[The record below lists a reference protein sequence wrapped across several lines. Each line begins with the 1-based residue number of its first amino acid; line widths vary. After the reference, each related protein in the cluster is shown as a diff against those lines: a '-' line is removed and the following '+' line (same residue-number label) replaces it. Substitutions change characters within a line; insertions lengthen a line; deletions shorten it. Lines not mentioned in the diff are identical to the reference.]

1 MIADQERALLLL
13 IQEAIPL
20 VPRPYQALAERL
32 GSSEEEVLTLLRS
45 LLDQGKVKRLAALP
59 NHYALGIT
67 ANAMTAWDVPD
78 EQVDELGQMLGRQ
91 PEVTHCYRRPR
102 HLPQW
107 PYNLFAMVHGF
118 DRDAVLATIE
128 RISQDV
134 GLSEMPREVLFSK
147 RILKKRGTRIQPDE
161 G

>member
-1 MIADQERALLLL
+1 MIADEERALLLL

-32 GSSEEEVLTLLRS
+32 GTSEEHVLSLVRTLL
-45 LLDQGKVKRLAALP
+45 DEGKIKRLAALP

-78 EQVDELGQMLGRQ
+78 DQVDELGQRLGQ
-91 PEVTHCYRRPR
+91 QSEVTHCYCRPR
-102 HLPQW
+102 HLPEW

-118 DRDAVLATIE
+118 DRGDVLATID
-128 RISQDV
+128 RISRDV
-134 GLSEMPREVLFSK
+134 GLAEMPRDVLFS
-147 RILKKRGTRIQPDE
+147 RRMLKKKGTRIQPNE